1 MMRKSFRLMLMSAA
15 LSLAVVGL
23 PATAAEKVAVI
34 DIQRVIFTS
43 DVAKTRQQQAKTK
56 PEFVELQAK
65 YDSIA
70 ADVKALQQKIEAGRD
85 TMSREQAAEH
95 QKKMEY
101 LRADYELVAR
111 KLQAEVQHLQG
122 EIMEEL
128 QPQVQAALKEL
139 VEAEGVTLL
148 LQREAV
154 IFAAPTLDL
163 TGKLL
168 ERLNAKTQ

>member
-1 MMRKSFRLMLMSAA
+1 MRRVLVGSLLLLAFGAPLASAVEKI
-15 LSLAVVGL
+15 AVV
-23 PATAAEKVAVI
+23 

-43 DVAKTRQQQAKTK
+43 DTAKARQKQLQA
-56 PEFVELQAK
+56 EQGFVELQAK

-70 ADVKALQQKIEAGRD
+70 ADVKALQKKIEAERD
-85 TMSREQAAEH
+85 TMSRDQATET

-111 KLQAEVQHLQG
+111 KLQAEVQQLQG
-122 EIMEEL
+122 KIMEEL
-128 QPQVQAALKEL
+128 QPQIQAALKEL

-154 IFAAPTLDL
+154 IFAAPTMDL

-168 ERLNAKTQ
+168 ERLNAKTK

>member
-1 MMRKSFRLMLMSAA
+1 MRRVLIAVSLLLALGVPLASAA
-15 LSLAVVGL
+15 DKIAVV
-23 PATAAEKVAVI
+23 

-43 DVAKTRQQQAKTK
+43 EVAKVRQKQLQA
-56 PEFVELQAK
+56 ERDFVELQAK

-70 ADVKALQQKIEAGRD
+70 AEVKAVQKKIEAERD
-85 TMSREQAAEH
+85 TMSRDQAAEN

-111 KLQAEVQHLQG
+111 KLQAEVQQLQNK
-122 EIMEEL
+122 IMEEL
-128 QPQVQAALKEL
+128 QPQIQAALKEL

-154 IFAAPTLDL
+154 IFAVPTMDL

-168 ERLNAKTQ
+168 ERLNAKTK

>member
-1 MMRKSFRLMLMSAA
+1 MRRIVVGSMLA
-15 LSLAVVGL
+15 LAFIALPAVAVDKIAVV
-23 PATAAEKVAVI
+23 

-43 DVAKTRQQQAKTK
+43 EVAKARQKQLQAES
-56 PEFVELQAK
+56 EFVSLQAK

-70 ADVKALQQKIEAGRD
+70 ADVKALQKKIEAERD
-85 TMSREQAAEH
+85 TMSQAQATEN

-101 LRADYELVAR
+101 LRADYDLVER
-111 KLQAEVQHLQG
+111 KLRAEIQQLQG
-122 EIMEEL
+122 KIMEEL
-128 QPQVQAALKEL
+128 QPKAQAALKEL
-139 VEAEGVTLL
+139 VEAEGITLL

-154 IFAAPTLDL
+154 IVADPSLDV

>member
-1 MMRKSFRLMLMSAA
+1 MRRVFVGSMLALAFFALPVAA
-15 LSLAVVGL
+15 ADKIAVV
-23 PATAAEKVAVI
+23 

-43 DVAKTRQQQAKTK
+43 DVAKARQKELQAAS
-56 PEFVELQAK
+56 EFVSLQAK

-70 ADVKALQQKIEAGRD
+70 ADVKALQKKIEAERD
-85 TMSREQAAEH
+85 TMSQEQATEN

-101 LRADYELVAR
+101 LRADYELVER
-111 KLQAEVQHLQG
+111 KLRAEVQQLQG
-122 EIMEEL
+122 KIMEEL
-128 QPQVQAALKEL
+128 QPKVQAALKEL

-154 IFAAPTLDL
+154 IVADPALDV

-168 ERLNAKTQ
+168 ERLNAKTN

>member
-1 MMRKSFRLMLMSAA
+1 MRRVLLGSLLLLAFGVPPASAA
-15 LSLAVVGL
+15 ERIAVV
-23 PATAAEKVAVI
+23 

-43 DVAKTRQQQAKTK
+43 DVAKVRQKQLQSEQ
-56 PEFVELQAK
+56 EFVELQAK
-65 YDSIA
+65 YDSISSE
-70 ADVKALQQKIEAGRD
+70 VKSLQKKIEAERD
-85 TMSREQAAEH
+85 TMSRDQAAEN

-111 KLQAEVQHLQG
+111 KLQAEVQQLQG
-122 EIMEEL
+122 KIMEEL
-128 QPQVQAALKEL
+128 QPQIQAALKEL

-154 IFAAPTLDL
+154 IFAAPTMDL

-168 ERLNAKTQ
+168 ERLNAKTK

>member
-1 MMRKSFRLMLMSAA
+1 MLALAFFALPAA
-15 LSLAVVGL
+15 AVDKIAVV
-23 PATAAEKVAVI
+23 

-43 DVAKTRQQQAKTK
+43 DVAKARQKELQAAS
-56 PEFVELQAK
+56 EFVSLQAK

-70 ADVKALQQKIEAGRD
+70 ADVKALQKKIEAERD
-85 TMSREQAAEH
+85 TMSQEQATEN

-101 LRADYELVAR
+101 LRADYELVER
-111 KLQAEVQHLQG
+111 KLRAEVQQLQG
-122 EIMEEL
+122 KIMEEL
-128 QPQVQAALKEL
+128 QPKVQAALKEL

-154 IFAAPTLDL
+154 IVADPALDV

-168 ERLNAKTQ
+168 ERLNAKTN

>member
-1 MMRKSFRLMLMSAA
+1 MIGRTLIGSVVLLGL
-15 LSLAVVGL
+15 LSLPVA
-23 PATAAEKVAVI
+23 AAEKIAVV

-43 DVAKTRQQQAKTK
+43 EVAKARQQQAKTK

-70 ADVKALQQKIEAGRD
+70 ADVKALQQKIEAERD
-85 TMSREQAAEH
+85 TMSREQATEN

-101 LRADYELVAR
+101 LRADYELVSR
-111 KLQAEVQHLQG
+111 KLQAEVQQLQG
-122 EIMEEL
+122 QLLEEL
-128 QPQVQAALKEL
+128 QPKVQAALKEL
-139 VEAEGVTLL
+139 VDAEGVTLL
-148 LQREAV
+148 LQRDAV

>member
-1 MMRKSFRLMLMSAA
+1 VRRILVGAVL
-15 LSLAVVGL
+15 LLAFVGL
-23 PATAAEKVAVI
+23 PAVAAEKIAVV

-43 DVAKTRQQQAKTK
+43 EVAKARQKQAKTK
-56 PEFVELQAK
+56 PDFVELQAK

-70 ADVKALQQKIEAGRD
+70 ADVKALQQKIESGRD
-85 TMSREQAAEH
+85 AMSREQATEH
-95 QKKMEY
+95 QKRMEY

-111 KLQAEVQHLQG
+111 KLQTEVQQLQS

-139 VEAEGVTLL
+139 VEAEEVTLL
-148 LQREAV
+148 LQRDAV

-163 TGKLL
+163 TAKLL

>member
-1 MMRKSFRLMLMSAA
+1 MRQILVGAVL
-15 LSLAVVGL
+15 LLAFVGL
-23 PATAAEKVAVI
+23 PAAAAEKVAVV

-43 DVAKTRQQQAKTK
+43 EVAKARQQQAKTK

-111 KLQAEVQHLQG
+111 KLQAEVQQLQG

-148 LQREAV
+148 LQRDAV
-154 IFAAPTLDL
+154 IFAAPALDL

>member
-1 MMRKSFRLMLMSAA
+1 MRRVLVG
-15 LSLAVVGL
+15 SLLLLAFGAPL
-23 PATAAEKVAVI
+23 ASAAEKIAVV
-34 DIQRVIFTS
+34 DIQRVLFTS
-43 DVAKTRQQQAKTK
+43 EIAKTRQQQLKAQ
-56 PEFVELQAK
+56 PAFVELQAK

-70 ADVKALQQKIEAGRD
+70 ADVKALQKKIEAERD
-85 TMSREQAAEH
+85 TMSRDQAAET

-111 KLQAEVQHLQG
+111 KLQAEVQQLQSK
-122 EIMEEL
+122 IMEEL

-154 IFAAPTLDL
+154 IFATPAMDL

-168 ERLNAKTQ
+168 ERLNAKTK

>member
-1 MMRKSFRLMLMSAA
+1 VKRILVGAVLV
-15 LSLAVVGL
+15 LAFVGL
-23 PATAAEKVAVI
+23 PAVAAEKIAVV
-34 DIQRVIFTS
+34 DVQRVIFAS
-43 DVAKTRQQQAKTK
+43 EVAKARQQQARTR
-56 PEFVELQAK
+56 PELVELEARH
-65 YDSIA
+65 DSIA

-85 TMSREQAAEH
+85 TMSREQAVEH
-95 QKKMEY
+95 QKRMEY

-111 KLQAEVQHLQG
+111 KLQTEVQQLQG

-154 IFAAPTLDL
+154 IFATPTLDL

>member
-1 MMRKSFRLMLMSAA
+1 MLA
-15 LSLAVVGL
+15 LAFIALPAVAVDKIAVV
-23 PATAAEKVAVI
+23 

-43 DVAKTRQQQAKTK
+43 EVAKARQKQLQAES
-56 PEFVELQAK
+56 EFVSLQAK

-70 ADVKALQQKIEAGRD
+70 ADVKALQKKIEAERD
-85 TMSREQAAEH
+85 TMSQAQATEN

-101 LRADYELVAR
+101 LRADYDLVER
-111 KLQAEVQHLQG
+111 KLRAEIQQLQG
-122 EIMEEL
+122 KIMEEL
-128 QPQVQAALKEL
+128 QPKAQAALKEL
-139 VEAEGVTLL
+139 VEAEGITLL

-154 IFAAPTLDL
+154 IVADPSLDV

>member
-1 MMRKSFRLMLMSAA
+1 MKRILVGAVLMLAF
-15 LSLAVVGL
+15 VGL
-23 PATAAEKVAVI
+23 PAVAAEKIAVV
-34 DIQRVIFTS
+34 DVQRVVFTS
-43 DVAKTRQQQAKTK
+43 EVAKARQQQAKTK

-70 ADVKALQQKIEAGRD
+70 ADVKALQQKMEAGRD

-95 QKKMEY
+95 QKRMEY

-111 KLQAEVQHLQG
+111 KLQTEVQQLQG

-139 VEAEGVTLL
+139 VEEEGVTLL

-154 IFAAPTLDL
+154 IFAVPTLDL

>member
-1 MMRKSFRLMLMSAA
+1 MIGRA
-15 LSLAVVGL
+15 LSGSLILLAL
-23 PATAAEKVAVI
+23 LSFPATAAEKIAVV
-34 DIQRVIFTS
+34 DIQRVLFTS
-43 DVAKTRQQQAKTK
+43 EVAKARQEQAKAK

-70 ADVKALQQKIEAGRD
+70 ADVKALQQKIEAERD
-85 TMSREQAAEH
+85 TMSRDQATEN

-111 KLQAEVQHLQG
+111 KLQAEVQQLQG
-122 EIMEEL
+122 QIMEEL
-128 QPQVQAALKEL
+128 QPKVQVALKEL
-139 VEAEGVTLL
+139 VDAEGVTLL
-148 LQREAV
+148 LQRDAV